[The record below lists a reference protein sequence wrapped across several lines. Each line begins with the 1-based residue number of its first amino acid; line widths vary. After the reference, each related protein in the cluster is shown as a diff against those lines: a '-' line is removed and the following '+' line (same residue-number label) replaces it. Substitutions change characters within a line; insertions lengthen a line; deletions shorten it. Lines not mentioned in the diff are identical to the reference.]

1 MGEGRDG
8 GERETGG
15 KLVDWLFVES
25 AEERER
31 RNGQSLKMTNKITCS
46 IF

>member
-8 GERETGG
+8 GGRETGG

-25 AEERER
+25 EERER